1 MQVIIYQ
8 YNYNPSISRF
18 VTLQFPDMMRSE
30 STKVI
35 DMPERLPIVKDPR
48 RYPAVSPKR
57 GLRKRG
63 VLGIIEHI
71 PVVSFE
77 APLAFLPSRQNRQS
91 SLRFLSSRSA
101 SIPLR
106 ETTRGLSL
114 VLESR
119 MERILQRLNDDD
131 PSE

>member
-1 MQVIIYQ
+1 
-8 YNYNPSISRF
+8 
-18 VTLQFPDMMRSE
+18 
-30 STKVI
+30 
-35 DMPERLPIVKDPR
+35 MPERLPIVKDPR

-77 APLAFLPSRQNRQS
+77 TPLVIFSFLAFEAKS
-91 SLRFLSSRSA
+91 SKFFSFLSSRSA